1 MFYSIFESIFVTI
14 FVSENSTVISIL
26 CFFILKLYRGLNL
39 ELISLISRSTLI
51 YVILTNRAVV
61 VVTDWRS
68 FIYLFSLSIDWMLY
82 YTGFILIIFVHIAI
96 FKFYISIGT
105 ISTTTTT
112 TKQIALI
119 LVNFLESDLVSSTWP
134 FNLIM
139 NSSIL
144 LN

>member
-1 MFYSIFESIFVTI
+1 MIFESIFVII

-26 CFFILKLYRGLNL
+26 CFFILKLNRGFNL
-39 ELISLISRSTLI
+39 ELISLISRSTFI

-61 VVTDWRS
+61 VVTDWSS

-82 YTGFILIIFVHIAI
+82 YTRFILIIFVHIAI
-96 FKFYISIGT
+96 FKFYISIST
-105 ISTTTTT
+105 ITT

-119 LVNFLESDLVSSTWP
+119 LVNFLKSDLVSSTWP

-139 NSSIL
+139 NSSSL